1 MKSAPAITFDYS
13 PSRWLVVALA
23 GVALLAVLATA
34 ASAIETWMKLLLG
47 VAVCIYAADA
57 MRRLLH
63 PVVRRCAWYEGGHW
77 RVRDAA
83 GQDHAASLLSA
94 SVRGNLIVLR
104 LRSEL
109 QRSTALLLVSDNCDA
124 DTRRRLRVRL
134 ARADAIDAGA

>member
-13 PSRWLVVALA
+13 PSRWLVVVLT
-23 GVALLAVLATA
+23 GVALLAVLAIA
-34 ASAIETWMKLLLG
+34 ASTIETWMKLLL
-47 VAVCIYAADA
+47 VAAACVYAADA

-63 PVVRRCAWYEGGHW
+63 PVVRRCAWYESGHW

-83 GQDHAASLLSA
+83 GQDHAASLLGA

-109 QRSTALLLVSDNCDA
+109 QHCTALVLVSDNCDA